1 MYGLTILGLNG
12 HALGHHGWLRVGAV
26 AQEGQLELVV
36 FVRVLGVR
44 VEQVGALELTG
55 RHGLHAVGAS
65 SVLSLLRGL

>member
-1 MYGLTILGLNG
+1 MYRLAIFGLNG
-12 HALGHHGWLRVGAV
+12 HALGHHGWLGVGTV

-44 VEQVGALELTG
+44 VEQVGALELAG

-65 SVLSLLRGL
+65 SVLGLLGSL